1 MNDQN
6 QEEVKAEVIGVP
18 EDKPSGLAIT
28 ALVLG
33 IVGVVCF
40 LFPGLNFAL
49 GIAAL
54 IIGIIE
60 FKKISAGTSSPKG
73 RGMAL
78 AGIILGSVAIFAA
91 IIDVIVISVLSV
103 GFFSWLPSLT
113 QMMQNI
119 SY

>member
-1 MNDQN
+1 MNDQTP
-6 QEEVKAEVIGVP
+6 EEVKAEVGGVP
-18 EDKPSGLAIT
+18 VDKPSGLAIT

-33 IVGVVCF
+33 IVGVVCSWVIV
-40 LFPGLNFAL
+40 LNFAL

-91 IIDVIVISVLSV
+91 IIYVIVISVTAAS
-103 GFFSWLPSLT
+103 FFSWLPWM
-113 QMMQNI
+113 QMMQN
-119 SY
+119 SSF

>member
-6 QEEVKAEVIGVP
+6 PEEVKAEVVGVP
-18 EDKPSGLAIT
+18 EDKASGLAIT

-33 IVGVVCF
+33 IVGAVCF
-40 LFPGLNFAL
+40 WVPGLNFAL
-49 GIAAL
+49 GLAAL

-60 FKKISAGTSSPKG
+60 FKKIGAGTSSPKG

-78 AGIILGSVAIFAA
+78 AEIILGAVAIFVA
-91 IIDVIVISVLSV
+91 IIYVIALSV
-103 GFFSWLPSLT
+103 MAVGAFSWFPWM
-113 QMMQNI
+113 QMMQGY